1 MRQDEVAGAVS
12 FPGGRSEENIR
23 ILGAAMLTL
32 LSAGRRHLGTF
43 GCDWRTC
50 WIFFAVFYFFATVAG
65 RSQSVTPPSHPTDS
79 VPNAVISPLPV
90 KMLLTDGRDL
100 RFKKLNGS
108 EGLSQTRV
116 SSAVQDNLGFMWFPT
131 QYGLNRYDSYK
142 FKVFRHEPG
151 KEHSLSCV
159 YIHSLIKDRAGTLW
173 VGCDSVV
180 DKFDPVSETFTHYPI
195 HTEQNTGSA
204 GAVVHMSQDHFG
216 SLWLATPTG
225 LYKLEPSTGIVTRY
239 THDPSKPWSLSS
251 NLISTMDEDRTG
263 ELWVASSGGLDRFD
277 RGTGRVTLHIPL
289 AGFRNEFSFHEDK
302 FGTFWVARASPT
314 CPLATFDRQTTT
326 VHCYAVYEGDGATV
340 TMPVYSMLESR
351 DGTMWFATIGAGV
364 LRYNRTKGTLTRYK
378 NDPADSESLGSNNV
392 LSLYEDREGEIWA
405 CMHDVKPNVFAEKP
419 PTFQSFTPQRGT
431 LAGALVT
438 TIFEDSDQILWIG
451 TTGALN
457 RIDRKTGQDDV
468 APASAAKSDILS
480 IIEDRQG
487 TLVAGTY
494 RDGLQKVDRKTGL
507 LTPYGRDP
515 HRPSNQSES
524 PIPHLLIDRSGVLW
538 ATTWGGLGRF
548 DPSTGN
554 FQRFRPDTHSATDY
568 YDLKQDTR
576 GGMWIGGDSG
586 LQYYEPEKNHFT
598 IYKHDPDDPQSLA
611 DNRVNSVYPTRSGEI
626 WVGTQNGL
634 DKLDEKTG
642 KFQAYYTKDGLSGNV
657 VSCILEDERGQ
668 LWMGTNNGVSTLD
681 PKSLKFTTYSA
692 ADGLPGQD
700 LTGWSSCYK
709 SSDGEMFFGGFG
721 GAVAFYPGRV
731 QDAPYVPASVLT
743 DFRLSG
749 VEVPIGNN
757 SPLNRSISYSDSLTL
772 TSKQNIFSIEF
783 SALSYVNSS
792 ADRYRYKLEGL
803 DTNWHEVDS
812 TARMASYTTL
822 PKGNYTLRV
831 QSATSRGAWSEPG
844 VSLRVKILPPWW
856 DTWWFSAIY
865 TTIGVLLLW
874 FGYRFRMHEI
884 TQQHNIRL
892 EERLNERSRIARE
905 LHDTLLQGFYGL
917 MLQFQAVLKTLQRDE
932 PAYKKMEQVML
943 RADQVLL
950 EGRQS
955 VRDLRDEVTSGDDLR
970 VLLMHCGEQL
980 AQDHAIPFTLSV
992 VGEPPRIDPT
1002 ICREMYYIGREAI
1015 SNAFQHS
1022 HAAKIEATIS
1032 YEASV
1037 VALTVRDNGIG
1048 IEPEV
1053 LDTGRIGHWGF
1064 PGMRERAESIGAQ
1077 FSIRSNLGS
1086 GTEVSLMAPVRSVD
1100 PLRRGESFWR
1110 RMWILLTQPSVPP

>member
-554 FQRFRPDTHSATDY
+554 FQRFRPDTHGATDY
-568 YDLKQDTR
+568 YDLKQDAR

-586 LQYYEPEKNHFT
+586 LQYYKPETNHFT

-783 SALSYVNSS
+783 SALSYVNSP

-884 TQQHNIRL
+884 TLQHNIRL

-992 VGEPPRIDPT
+992 LGEPPRIDPT

-1077 FSIRSNLGS
+1077 FSIRSNIGS

>member
-1 MRQDEVAGAVS
+1 MEHG
-12 FPGGRSEENIR
+12 P
-23 ILGAAMLTL
+23 
-32 LSAGRRHLGTF
+32 F
-43 GCDWRTC
+43 GCHWRLC
-50 WIFFAVFYFFATVAG
+50 WIFFAVFFLWATVAVVG
-65 RSQSVTPPSHPTDS
+65 QSVTPSSHPNDS

-90 KMLLTDGRDL
+90 KMLLTDGRDI

-151 KEHSLSCV
+151 NEHSLSCV

-225 LYKLEPSTGIVTRY
+225 LYKLVPSTGSVTRY

-251 NLISTMDEDRTG
+251 NLISTMDEDRIG

-302 FGTFWVARASPT
+302 FGTFWVARASPS
-314 CPLATFDRQTTT
+314 CPLAIFDRQTTT
-326 VHCYAVYEGDGATV
+326 VHCYAVYEGDRTTV
-340 TMPVYSMLESR
+340 AMPVFSMLESR

-364 LRYNRTKGTLTRYK
+364 LRYNRTNGTLTRYK

-419 PTFQSFTPQRGT
+419 SAFQSFTPQRRT
-431 LAGALVT
+431 LGGALVT
-438 TIFEDSDQILWIG
+438 TIFEDSDRILWIG
-451 TTGALN
+451 TAGALN
-457 RIDRKTGQDDV
+457 RIDRKTGHDDV
-468 APASAAKSDILS
+468 APASDAKSDILS
-480 IIEDRQG
+480 IIEDRSG
-487 TLVAGTY
+487 ALVAGTY

-507 LTPYGRDP
+507 LTPYARDP
-515 HRPSNQSES
+515 HTPSNQSES
-524 PIPHLLIDRSGVLW
+524 PIVRLLIDHSGVLW
-538 ATTWGGLGRF
+538 ATTWSGLGRF

-554 FQRFRPDTHSATDY
+554 FVRFRPETHSATDY

-586 LQYYEPEKNHFT
+586 LQYYEPQTNHFT
-598 IYKHDPDDPQSLA
+598 TYKHDPDDPQSLA

-731 QDAPYVPASVLT
+731 QDAPYVPVSVLT

-749 VEVPIGNN
+749 IEVPIGNN
-757 SPLNRSISYSDSLTL
+757 SPLDRSISYTDSLTL

-783 SALSYVNSS
+783 SALSYVNSP

-812 TARMASYTTL
+812 TARTASYTTL

-831 QSATSRGAWSEPG
+831 QSATGRGAWNDPG
-844 VSLRVKILPPWW
+844 LSLHVKILPHWW
-856 DTWWFSAIY
+856 NTWWFSAIY
-865 TTIGVLLLW
+865 TTTGVLLLW
-874 FGYRFRMHEI
+874 FGYRFRLHEI
-884 TQQHNIRL
+884 TRQHDIRL
-892 EERLNERSRIARE
+892 EERLNERNRIARE

-917 MLQFQAVLKTLQRDE
+917 MLQFQAVLKTLQHDE
-932 PAYKKMEQVML
+932 PAYKKMEQVMA

-955 VRDLRDEVTSGDDLR
+955 VRGLRDEVTSGDDLR

-980 AQDHAIPFTLSV
+980 AQDYAIPFTLSV
-992 VGEPPRIDPT
+992 LGEPPSIDPT

-1022 HAAKIEATIS
+1022 QAAKIEATIS
-1032 YEASV
+1032 YGESV
-1037 VALTVRDNGIG
+1037 MALMVRDNGVG
-1048 IEPEV
+1048 IEPDV
-1053 LDTGRIGHWGF
+1053 LNRGRIGHWGF
-1064 PGMRERAESIGAQ
+1064 PGMRERAESIGAE
-1077 FSIRSNLGS
+1077 FSIRSHVGS
-1086 GTEVSLMAPVRSVD
+1086 GTEVSLTVPIRLVEAVR
-1100 PLRRGESFWR
+1100 RKESLWR
-1110 RMWILLTQPSVPP
+1110 RIWIFAKQPSVPS

>member
-1 MRQDEVAGAVS
+1 VL
-12 FPGGRSEENIR
+12 P
-23 ILGAAMLTL
+23 T
-32 LSAGRRHLGTF
+32 RRHSEVKAPLLF
-43 GCDWRTC
+43 VVCFLC
-50 WIFFAVFYFFATVAG
+50 ATVALSG
-65 RSQSVTPPSHPTDS
+65 QSVTPSSHPADG
-79 VPNAVISPLPV
+79 VPNAVISPTPV
-90 KMLLTDGRDL
+90 RLLLTDGRDL
-100 RFKKLNGS
+100 RFKKLTGS

-151 KEHSLSCV
+151 KANSLSCV

-195 HTEQNTGSA
+195 HTERNTGSA

-216 SLWLATPTG
+216 FLWLATPTG
-225 LYKLEPSTGIVTRY
+225 LYKLEPSTGSVTRY

-251 NLISTMDEDRTG
+251 NLISTMDEDRKG

-277 RGTGRVTLHIPL
+277 RGTGRVTFHIPL

-302 FGTFWVARASPT
+302 FGTFWIARASPS

-326 VHCYAVYEGDGATV
+326 VHCYAVYEGDRATV

-351 DGTMWFATIGAGV
+351 DGTMWFATIGAGL
-364 LRYNRTKGTLTRYK
+364 LRYNRTNGTLTRYK

-419 PTFQSFTPQRGT
+419 PAFQSFTPQRGT

-438 TIFEDSDQILWIG
+438 TIFEDSDRILWIG

-480 IIEDRQG
+480 IIEDRSG

-515 HRPSNQSES
+515 HRPSNQSEN
-524 PIPHLLIDRSGVLW
+524 PILRLLIDRSGVLW

-568 YDLKQDTR
+568 YDVKQDIR

-586 LQYYEPEKNHFT
+586 LQYYEPETNHFT

-611 DNRVNSVYPTRSGEI
+611 DNRVNSVYPTRSGEV

-681 PKSLKFTTYSA
+681 PKTLRFTTYSS

-709 SSDGEMFFGGFG
+709 STDGEMFFGGFG

-731 QDAPYVPASVLT
+731 HDAPYIPATVLT
-743 DFRLSG
+743 DFRLAG
-749 VEVPIGNN
+749 VEVPIGKN
-757 SPLNRSISYSDSLTL
+757 SPLKRSISYTDSVTL
-772 TSKQNIFSIEF
+772 TSRQNIFSIEF
-783 SALSYVNSS
+783 SALSYFNSP

-803 DTNWHEVDS
+803 DRSWNEVDS
-812 TARMASYTTL
+812 SARTASYTTL

-831 QSATSRGAWSEPG
+831 QSATSRGAWSYPG
-844 VSLRVKILPPWW
+844 ASLQVKILPPWW
-856 DTWWFSAIY
+856 DTWWFIAIY
-865 TTIGVLLLW
+865 TTIGVLALW
-874 FGYRFRMHEI
+874 FGYWFRLQEV
-884 TQQHNIRL
+884 TRQHDIRL
-892 EERLNERSRIARE
+892 EERLHERGRIARE

-917 MLQFQAVLKTLQRDE
+917 MLQFQAVLKTLQHDE
-932 PAYKKMEQVML
+932 AAYKKMERVMV

-955 VRDLRDEVTSGDDLR
+955 VRGLRDEVTSDDDLQA
-970 VLLMHCGEQL
+970 LLKRCGEQL
-980 AQDHAIPFTLSV
+980 AQDYGIPFTLSV
-992 VGEPPRIDPT
+992 LGEPIRIDPT
-1002 ICREMYYIGREAI
+1002 VSREMYYIGREAI
-1015 SNAFQHS
+1015 SNAFKHS
-1022 HAAKIEATIS
+1022 RAAKIEAEIS
-1032 YEASV
+1032 YGESSV
-1037 VALTVRDNGIG
+1037 GLTVRDDGIG
-1048 IEPEV
+1048 VDPQV
-1053 LDTGRIGHWGF
+1053 LNAGRIGHWGF
-1064 PGMRERAESIGAQ
+1064 PGMRERAESIGGQ
-1077 FSIRSNLGS
+1077 LSIRSDVGS
-1086 GTEVSLMAPVRSVD
+1086 GTEVTLTVPVSLVD
-1100 PLRRGESFWR
+1100 PPGRKGSFWR
-1110 RMWILLTQPSVPP
+1110 RIWIFAKRP